1 MAKKK
6 KKTKAQIPLA
16 WYALRVMC
24 VDPCTEA
31 VGYDVER
38 TVIASDVQE
47 ALNIIRPY
55 LKEDQFVGSC
65 ELLGREK

>member
-16 WYALRVMC
+16 MYALRVMY
-24 VDPCTEA
+24 VDPSAEV

-47 ALNIIRPY
+47 ALNIIRSD

-65 ELLGREK
+65 ELLGRVK